1 MHDFELFFLLLTRLD
16 KYVRKMD
23 ILLIH
28 STFLHKQL
36 QSDMANPKPAIK
48 INAVHCKCYDHKN
61 YGF

>member
-1 MHDFELFFLLLTRLD
+1 MILSYFFLLLTRLD

-28 STFLHKQL
+28 STFLHEQL

-48 INAVHCKCYDHKN
+48 INAVAFKMKPN
-61 YGF
+61 FFKI